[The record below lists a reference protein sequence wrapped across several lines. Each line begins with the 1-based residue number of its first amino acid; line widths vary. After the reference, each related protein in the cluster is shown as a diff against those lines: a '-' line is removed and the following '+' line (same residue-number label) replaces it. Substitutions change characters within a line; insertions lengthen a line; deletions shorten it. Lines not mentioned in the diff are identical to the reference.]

1 MAQADLQTGN
11 GPMPR
16 QIPFIIANE
25 GCERFSFYGMRNILT
40 PFLISTLLLF
50 VPMED
55 RVSEAKHVFH
65 TFVIGVYFFP
75 LLGGWISDRY
85 FGKYNTILWMSL
97 VYVCG
102 HACLAIFEDNLQGF
116 YFGLFLIAFGAGG
129 IKPLVSAFVGD
140 QFDQTNKNRA
150 KTVYDAF
157 YWMINFGS
165 FFASLLMPLFLKNL
179 GPAIAFG
186 IPGILMLLATVI
198 FYLGRK
204 RYVHVPPAAP
214 SPDSF
219 TRVART
225 ALLTKLP
232 GQSRPGLAIAV
243 IGALGAVASLCMAP
257 AWGFVISACFALVLL
272 LAFGGVGTAM
282 QLERARGQHPDEAVE
297 GVRAVLR
304 ILVVFALVTP
314 FWSLFDQKAST
325 WIVQANSMTSP
336 LLSIFGWE
344 FKVLPAQMQALNP
357 LLVMLLIPLN
367 NLVVYPMIRKMG
379 IEPTAL
385 RRMGAGIA
393 ISSLSWIVI
402 GWVQVMM
409 DGGTPMSILW
419 QLLPYALLT
428 LAEVLVSA
436 TGLEFAYSQAPPSM
450 KGSIM
455 SFWTLAVTVGNLWVL
470 IVNSSVKNE
479 AVLGH
484 IANSGLSVIAFQ
496 MFFFA
501 GFAMLT
507 ALAFALY
514 AMRYKMVDNYRV
526 EPEPNACYGTPDP
539 KTT

>member
-1 MAQADLQTGN
+1 
-11 GPMPR
+11 MPR

-50 VPMED
+50 VPQAE
-55 RVSEAKHVFH
+55 RASEAKHVFH

-75 LLGGWISDRY
+75 LLGGWLADRY
-85 FGKYNTILWMSL
+85 FGKYNTIFWMSL
-97 VYVCG
+97 VYVLG

-150 KTVYDAF
+150 KVVYDAF
-157 YWMINFGS
+157 YWIINFGS
-165 FFASLLMPLFLKNL
+165 FFASLLMPLFLRDL

-186 IPGILMLLATVI
+186 IPGVLMFIATMVFWFGNKKYI
-198 FYLGRK
+198 
-204 RYVHVPPAAP
+204 HVPPAAP

-225 ALLTKLP
+225 ALLAKQP
-232 GQSRPGLAIAV
+232 GQSRPGLVIAI
-243 IGALGAVASLCMAP
+243 IGAVGAVASLCMSP
-257 AWGFVISACFALVLL
+257 SWGFVIAACLALVLL
-272 LAFGGVGTAM
+272 LAFGGMGTAM
-282 QLERARGQHPDEAVE
+282 QLERARGHHPDDAVE

-336 LLSIFGWE
+336 LLSLFGWE
-344 FKVLPAQMQALNP
+344 FKVLPAQMQAVNP
-357 LLVMLLIPLN
+357 MLVMLLIPFN
-367 NLVVYPMIRKMG
+367 NFALFPLLRKLG

-385 RRMGAGIA
+385 RRMGMGIA
-393 ISSLSWIVI
+393 FTSVAWIVI
-402 GWVQVMM
+402 GWIQVTM
-409 DGGTPMSILW
+409 DAGTPMSILW

-428 LAEVLVSA
+428 LGEVLVSA

-470 IVNSSVKNE
+470 IVNSSVKND

-484 IANSGLSVIAFQ
+484 IATSGLSVIAFQ

-501 GFAMLT
+501 AFAMLT
-507 ALAFALY
+507 ALAFGLY

-526 EPEPNACYGTPDP
+526 DFKPA
-539 KTT
+539 

>member
-1 MAQADLQTGN
+1 
-11 GPMPR
+11 MPR

-50 VPMED
+50 VPQAE
-55 RVSEAKHVFH
+55 RASEAKHVFH

-75 LLGGWISDRY
+75 LLGGWLADRY
-85 FGKYNTILWMSL
+85 FGKYNTIFWMSL
-97 VYVCG
+97 VYVLG

-150 KTVYDAF
+150 KVVYDAF
-157 YWMINFGS
+157 YWIINFGS
-165 FFASLLMPLFLKNL
+165 FFASLLMPLFLRDL

-186 IPGILMLLATVI
+186 IPGVLMFIATMV
-198 FYLGRK
+198 FWLGNK
-204 RYVHVPPAAP
+204 KYIHVPPAAP

-225 ALLTKLP
+225 ALLAKQP
-232 GQSRPGLAIAV
+232 GQSRPGLVIAV
-243 IGALGAVASLCMAP
+243 IGAVGAVASLCMSP
-257 AWGFVISACFALVLL
+257 SWGFVIAACLALVLL
-272 LAFGGVGTAM
+272 LAFGGMGTAM
-282 QLERARGQHPDEAVE
+282 QLERARGHHPDDAVE

-336 LLSIFGWE
+336 LLSLFGWE
-344 FKVLPAQMQALNP
+344 FKVLPAQMQAVNP
-357 LLVMLLIPLN
+357 MLVMLLIPFN
-367 NLVVYPMIRKMG
+367 NFALFPLLRKLG

-385 RRMGAGIA
+385 RRMGMGIA
-393 ISSLSWIVI
+393 FTSVAWIVI
-402 GWVQVMM
+402 GWIQVTM
-409 DGGTPMSILW
+409 DAGTPMSILW

-428 LAEVLVSA
+428 LGEVLVSA

-470 IVNSSVKNE
+470 IVNSSVKND

-484 IANSGLSVIAFQ
+484 IATSGLSVIAFQ

-501 GFAMLT
+501 AFAMLT
-507 ALAFALY
+507 ALAFGLY

-526 EPEPNACYGTPDP
+526 DFKPA
-539 KTT
+539 

>member
-50 VPMED
+50 VPMAD

-97 VYVCG
+97 IYVCG

-186 IPGILMLLATVI
+186 IPGILMLIATVI

-243 IGALGAVASLCMAP
+243 IGALGAVVSLCMSP
-257 AWGFVISACFALVLL
+257 WWGFVISACFALVLL

-428 LAEVLVSA
+428 LGEVLVSA

-526 EPEPNACYGTPDP
+526 EPDPNPCYGTPEP
-539 KTT
+539 KAT